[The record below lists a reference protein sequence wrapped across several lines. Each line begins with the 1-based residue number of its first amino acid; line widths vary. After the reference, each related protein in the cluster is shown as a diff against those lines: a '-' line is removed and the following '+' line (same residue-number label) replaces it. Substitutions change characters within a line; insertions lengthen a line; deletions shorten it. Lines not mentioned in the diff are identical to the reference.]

1 MTDTTI
7 FEEMGLDPRPDS
19 ELTYDAIIARNMKI
33 VDLHFHSENPDEVQK
48 AIALYTEDITW
59 EAPTR
64 GIVMTDPKDVLAGYL
79 GIFATLAYHK
89 TTALRRFATEKF
101 VFDDQIA
108 EVYVVGEPSQM
119 HNFPYPKGTAVSVR
133 LVHIFEMRDG
143 RIAREIAYEMWR
155 KAGSE
160 VANDDIPEGAVVTHF
175 GDFPGFDD

>member
-1 MTDTTI
+1 MGDTAL

-19 ELTYDAIIARNMKI
+19 ELTTEQVLARNMKV
-33 VDLHFHSENPDEVQK
+33 VDLHFHSENPDDVIK
-48 AIALYTEDITW
+48 AIALYTDDITW

-64 GIVMTDPKDVLAGYL
+64 GIVMKDPKEVLAAYL
-79 GIFATLAYHK
+79 GIFETLAYHK
-89 TTALRRFATEKF
+89 TTALRRFATEKY

-108 EVYVVGEPSQM
+108 EVFVVGEPTKM

-155 KAGSE
+155 KAGTD
-160 VANDDIPEGAVVTHF
+160 VAVDDVPEGAVVTRF